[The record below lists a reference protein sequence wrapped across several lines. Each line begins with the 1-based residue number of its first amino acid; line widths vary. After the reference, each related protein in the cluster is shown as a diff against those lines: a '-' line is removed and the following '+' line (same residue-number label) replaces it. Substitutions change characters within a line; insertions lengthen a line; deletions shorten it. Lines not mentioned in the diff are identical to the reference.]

1 MKGEGAGLVLQVA
14 SVTPALRDASGPLSI
29 QAAARL
35 LGLSSSQVYNWLY
48 RGLPSARHRCGRG
61 NDKVRIDAAELR
73 TWLHEARPTVWVPKP
88 EDDLACDPA
97 ERQGRQTAVYAM
109 LDRWGL

>member
-1 MKGEGAGLVLQVA
+1 MKGEGAGLVLRVA

-73 TWLHEARPTVWVPKP
+73 TWLHEARPTVWVT
-88 EDDLACDPA
+88 DTGDGLDCDPA
-97 ERQGRQTAVYAM
+97 EFQKRQMAVYAM